1 MKTQSKTK
9 LKDVQYESND
19 FKISQIEHKYGENV
33 YILSNPLAES
43 LLARF
48 SNEGVIQPE
57 LNHLTQKLY
66 FILLEA
72 VLGNSFPKEVI
83 EVRSRMAGLTEKA
96 IFDQEVV
103 KKDQPVVCVDLARA
117 GTYPSHVCF
126 ENLNYFLN
134 SSLIRQDHFYVNR
147 KVDENEQVIGVDV
160 SGSKIGGGQEGA
172 IVILPDP
179 MGATGG
185 SMSFAIGHYK
195 DQVKGKALK
204 YISINLIVTPE
215 YIKRMQE
222 DHPDVEIYALR
233 LDRGLSPEH
242 VLKTAPG
249 TLWDEEVG
257 LTGKQYI
264 VPGAGGVGEILNNS
278 FV

>member
-1 MKTQSKTK
+1 MKTQSKNSN
-9 LKDVQYESND
+9 QY
-19 FKISQIEHKYGENV
+19 KISQIEHKYGENV
-33 YILSNPLAES
+33 FILSNPLAES

-48 SNEGVIQPE
+48 SSEGVIQPE
-57 LNHLTQKLY
+57 LNHLIHKLY
-66 FILLEA
+66 FILLES
-72 VLGNSFPKEVI
+72 VLGNSFPKEVV

-96 IFDQEVV
+96 IFKQEVI
-103 KKDQPVVCVDLARA
+103 KREQPVLCVDLARA
-117 GTYPSHVCF
+117 GTFPSHICF

-134 SSLIRQDHFYVNR
+134 PELIRQDHFYVQR

-160 SGSKIGGGQEGA
+160 SGSKIGGGQENA
-172 IVILPDP
+172 IVLLPDP

-185 SMSFAIGHYK
+185 SMSFAVGHYK
-195 DQVKGKALK
+195 DKVKGRALK
-204 YISINLIVTPE
+204 YISLNLIVTPE
-215 YIKRMQE
+215 YIKRMQK

-233 LDRGLSPEH
+233 LDRGLSPDH
-242 VLKTAPG
+242 VLKTIPG